1 MLSPAIHHLQPRAS
15 RPRVTEATDKTF
27 RDAMRQLAR
36 SVCLITLGSG
46 DERTGLTATS
56 VSSLS
61 AEPPTLLVCVDRAS
75 PSYPV
80 LTRLGV
86 FAVNVLSADQREFAE
101 RFASGSDLSRAERY
115 RDGRWLALP
124 SGAHCLADSI
134 AVFGCDIE
142 ERIERHAHAIVIGRV
157 RCVLAGGGSGA
168 LVHWRG
174 TYDQVGWSDEEV
186 ARAIG
191 LSPGLGLK

>member
-1 MLSPAIHHLQPRAS
+1 MLSPAVHHLQPRAS

-46 DERTGLTATS
+46 DERTGLIATS
-56 VSSLS
+56 ISSLS

-75 PSYPV
+75 PSYPD

-101 RFASGSDLSRAERY
+101 RFASGSDLSWA
-115 RDGRWLALP
+115 
-124 SGAHCLADSI
+124 
-134 AVFGCDIE
+134 
-142 ERIERHAHAIVIGRV
+142 ERIE
-157 RCVLAGGGSGA
+157 
-168 LVHWRG
+168 
-174 TYDQVGWSDEEV
+174 TDVGWPCPVGRTASPI
-186 ARAIG
+186 RSPCSIAISKSRSNVMRTP
-191 LSPGLGLK
+191 LS

>member
-1 MLSPAIHHLQPRAS
+1 MLSPAVHHLQPRAS

-75 PSYPV
+75 QATPS
-80 LTRLGV
+80 
-86 FAVNVLSADQREFAE
+86 
-101 RFASGSDLSRAERY
+101 
-115 RDGRWLALP
+115 
-124 SGAHCLADSI
+124 
-134 AVFGCDIE
+134 
-142 ERIERHAHAIVIGRV
+142 
-157 RCVLAGGGSGA
+157 
-168 LVHWRG
+168 
-174 TYDQVGWSDEEV
+174 
-186 ARAIG
+186 
-191 LSPGLGLK
+191 

>member
-1 MLSPAIHHLQPRAS
+1 MRSPAVHRLQPRPL
-15 RPRVTEATDKTF
+15 RPCVTEATDKTF

-46 DERTGLTATS
+46 EERTGLTAMS

-61 AEPPTLLVCVDRAS
+61 AEPPTLIVCVNRAS
-75 PSYPV
+75 PSYPA

-101 RFASGSDLSRAERY
+101 RFASGSSLEREERY
-115 RDGRWLALP
+115 QDGRWLALP
-124 SGAHCLADSI
+124 SGTHCLADSI
-134 AVFGCDIE
+134 AVFDCDVE
-142 ERIERHAHAIVIGRV
+142 ERIERLTHAIVIGRV
-157 RCVLAGGGSGA
+157 RSVLAGGGSGA
-168 LVHWRG
+168 LVRWRG
-174 TYDQVGWSDEEV
+174 TYDQVGWSDEGV
-186 ARAIG
+186 ARSIG

>member
-1 MLSPAIHHLQPRAS
+1 MLSAAVHHLQPRAS
-15 RPRVTEATDKTF
+15 RPRVIEATNKTF

-46 DERTGLTATS
+46 EERAGLTATS

-75 PSYPV
+75 PSYPA
-80 LTRLGV
+80 LTRLGA

-101 RFASGSDLSRAERY
+101 RFASGSNVRQTERY
-115 RDGRWLALP
+115 QDGRWLALP
-124 SGAHCLADSI
+124 SGVHGLADSI
-134 AVFGCDIE
+134 AVFDCDVE
-142 ERIERHAHAIVIGRV
+142 ERIERHTHAIIIGRV
-157 RCVLAGGGSGA
+157 RCVLTGGGSGA

-174 TYDQVGWSDEEV
+174 SYDQVGWSDEEV